1 LPDKCP
7 GGRKKFLTFAF
18 PADGKKEKTDDGIQA
33 MFQAW
38 VLEVASQAIF
48 MFQIQGETIK
58 EAANGT

>member
-1 LPDKCP
+1 
-7 GGRKKFLTFAF
+7 LTFAF

-58 EAANGT
+58 EAASGT